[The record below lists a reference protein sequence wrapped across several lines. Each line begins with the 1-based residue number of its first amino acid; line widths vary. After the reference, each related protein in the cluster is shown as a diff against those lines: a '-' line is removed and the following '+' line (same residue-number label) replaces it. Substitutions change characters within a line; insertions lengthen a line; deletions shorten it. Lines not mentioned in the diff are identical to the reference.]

1 MRPEEEST
9 VQSLTAE
16 PWAIGQPKPSAGH
29 LAIVRANQ
37 ETLLSSCD
45 DDTNAKALFLNETKM
60 SVANKERGRQ
70 LTLGMSFL
78 SAAIWVLTLLTLRLG
93 HCCSWF
99 GSH

>member
-16 PWAIGQPKPSAGH
+16 PWAIGQHKPSAGH
-29 LAIVRANQ
+29 AANVCANQ
-37 ETLLSSCD
+37 DTLLSAKD
-45 DDTNAKALFLNETKM
+45 DKTNAIALFLNDTQI
-60 SVANKERGRQ
+60 SAANKERGRQ

-78 SAAIWVLTLLTLRLG
+78 SAAIGVLTLLTLRLG